1 MAPIPNQGYRQD
13 LSLQETPADDT
24 ALNNLGG
31 AGIAGDLRIIQNN
44 LRNIS
49 TIGYSSITN
58 GFFIDTTRDYIF
70 TNDDPITVSS
80 TINFS
85 GEGILGVSSTYY
97 VCNSN
102 AVNQFKLSLRP
113 STHTSGLST
122 VGFAGTP
129 ASRFNFIRNESVS
142 RDNLINYVEPDN
154 LMDEDFN
161 ILAFSGSLNDTFDQT
176 QTNVENINYYITKK
190 YKGSE
195 DTTSNKD
202 IKFEGIVKSEDPLA
216 FNDSGTDLDDAKSP
230 GVFIGDTRAFSSDN
244 NPWSE
249 QGSADGTGHLQTESN
264 EVAMG
269 ELNFVN
275 SITITGISK
284 VSESL
289 GGVTSYTHKIPAVIN
304 GETYYL
310 LLKQ

>member
-13 LSLQETPADDT
+13 LSLEETPADDT

-58 GFFIDTTRDYIF
+58 GFFIDTTRDYTF

-85 GEGILGVSSTYY
+85 GEGILGVSSTYN
-97 VCNSN
+97 VCNSD
-102 AVNQFKLSLRP
+102 AVNKFKLSLRP

-129 ASRFNFIRNESVS
+129 SSRFNFSRSDAVI
-142 RDNLINYVEPDN
+142 RDNLVNFVEPLY
-154 LMDEDFN
+154 LMDEEFSFLGNDDIN
-161 ILAFSGSLNDTFDQT
+161 SAFSQT
-176 QTNVENINYYITKK
+176 QDNVENVNYFITKK
-190 YKGSE
+190 YKGNE

-202 IKFEGIVKSEDPLA
+202 IKFEGIVKSKDPLA

-230 GVFIGDTRAFSSDN
+230 GVYIGDTRAFSSDS
-244 NPWSE
+244 NPWTE
-249 QGSADGTGHLQTESN
+249 EGLADGTGHLQTESN

>member
-13 LSLQETPADDT
+13 LSLEETPADDT

-58 GFFIDTTRDYIF
+58 GFFIDTTRDYTF

-97 VCNSN
+97 VCNSD
-102 AVNQFKLSLRP
+102 AVNKFKLSLRP

-129 ASRFNFIRNESVS
+129 SSRFNFSRSDAVI
-142 RDNLINYVEPDN
+142 RDNLVNFVEPLY
-154 LMDEDFN
+154 LMDEEFSFLGNDDIN
-161 ILAFSGSLNDTFDQT
+161 SAFSQT
-176 QTNVENINYYITKK
+176 QDNVENVNYFITKK
-190 YKGSE
+190 YKGNE

-202 IKFEGIVKSEDPLA
+202 IKFEGIVKSQDPLA

-230 GVFIGDTRAFSSDN
+230 GVYIGDTRAFSSDS
-244 NPWSE
+244 NPWTE
-249 QGSADGTGHLQTESN
+249 EGLADGTGHLQTESN

>member
-24 ALNNLGG
+24 ALNNIGG

-49 TIGYSSITN
+49 TIGYSSLTD
-58 GFFIDTTRDYIF
+58 GFFSFGSDYTF
-70 TNDDPITVSS
+70 TNDDPLTVSQ
-80 TINFS
+80 TITFS
-85 GEGILGVSSTYY
+85 GEGIIGVSSTYY

-102 AVNQFKLSLRP
+102 TVDKFKLSLRP
-113 STHTSGLST
+113 STHTSGLSI
-122 VGFAGTP
+122 VGFAGT
-129 ASRFNFIRNESVS
+129 SNTRFNFTRSDKVIRE
-142 RDNLINYVEPDN
+142 NLVNFVNPPN
-154 LMDEDFN
+154 LMDDDFA
-161 ILAFSGSLNDTFDQT
+161 ILGSLDINGAFDQT
-176 QTNVENINYYITKK
+176 LTNVETTNYFITKK
-190 YKGSE
+190 YKGAE

-202 IKFEGIVKSEDPLA
+202 IKMEGHAYVKDPLA
-216 FNDSGTDLDDAKSP
+216 FNDSGTDLSDAKSP

-249 QGSADGTGHLQTESN
+249 EGAADGTGHLQTASN
-264 EVAMG
+264 EVAVG

-275 SITITGISK
+275 SITVTGISK

-289 GGVTSYTHKIPAVIN
+289 GGVTSYSHKMPAIIN

>member
-58 GFFIDTTRDYIF
+58 GFFIDTTRDYTF

-97 VCNSN
+97 VCNSD
-102 AVNQFKLSLRP
+102 AVNKFKLSLRP
-113 STHTSGLST
+113 STHSSGLST

-129 ASRFNFIRNESVS
+129 GSSFNFTRSDAVV
-142 RDNLINYVEPDN
+142 RDNLINFVEPLY
-154 LMDEDFN
+154 LMDEEFSFLGNDDIN
-161 ILAFSGSLNDTFDQT
+161 SAFSQT
-176 QTNVENINYYITKK
+176 QDNVENVNYFITKK
-190 YKGSE
+190 YKGNE

-202 IKFEGIVKSEDPLA
+202 IKFEGIVKS
-216 FNDSGTDLDDAKSP
+216 
-230 GVFIGDTRAFSSDN
+230 
-244 NPWSE
+244 
-249 QGSADGTGHLQTESN
+249 H
-264 EVAMG
+264 
-269 ELNFVN
+269 N
-275 SITITGISK
+275 SISQSTALLNSPTKYQDFKTTGVI
-284 VSESL
+284 
-289 GGVTSYTHKIPAVIN
+289 AVN
-304 GETYYL
+304 
-310 LLKQ
+310 